1 MSIRMDYLPNHKD
14 IKVYQDDEM
23 FCINTDTM
31 VLGEFLEVYKQ
42 DVVLD
47 IGTNTGALMLY
58 ASRFNPKRLVGIDIN
73 ERALSLA
80 KQNMELSNV
89 QNYELIINDA
99 IFTINQ
105 EM

>member
-1 MSIRMDYLPNHKD
+1 MSIRIDYLPNHKD

-47 IGTNTGALMLY
+47 IVKFFRKYLLKKTWY
-58 ASRFNPKRLVGIDIN
+58 EVSSFF
-73 ERALSLA
+73 
-80 KQNMELSNV
+80 MEKIYCLCYN
-89 QNYELIINDA
+89 
-99 IFTINQ
+99 
-105 EM
+105 

>member
-58 ASRFNPKRLVGIDIN
+58 ASLFNPRRLVGIDIN
-73 ERALSLA
+73 ERALDLA
-80 KQNMELSNV
+80 KKNME
-89 QNYELIINDA
+89 EKGG
-99 IFTINQ
+99 
-105 EM
+105 